1 MSFYSVAGEEHKIRR
16 LPGIRG
22 SVNFDMYSG
31 FITVNETYMTKSF
44 YW

>member
-1 MSFYSVAGEEHKIRR
+1 MLNASIYQNYASVFLLVGVRS
-16 LPGIRG
+16 

-31 FITVNETYMTKSF
+31 FITVNETYRTKSF